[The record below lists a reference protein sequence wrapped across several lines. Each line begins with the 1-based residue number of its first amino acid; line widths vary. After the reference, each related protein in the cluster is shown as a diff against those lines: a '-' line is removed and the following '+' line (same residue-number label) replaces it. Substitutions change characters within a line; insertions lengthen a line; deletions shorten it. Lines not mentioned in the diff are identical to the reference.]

1 MILLEE
7 NRNTI
12 TYDDNWQNV
21 TEPEIPVFHAP
32 NENNSNLE
40 YSEPEEAPPKEKTP
54 PRQLLITLQLVICA
68 LLALS
73 AFILKSMGGEWY
85 HTVREWYYTRLNSA
99 AIFEG
104 DDSFSVSSLFGKAST
119 DEA

>member
-1 MILLEE
+1 MEE

-40 YSEPEEAPPKEKTP
+40 YSDLTEEPAKEKTP
-54 PRQLLITLQLVICA
+54 PRQLLITIQLVICA

-85 HTVREWYYTRLNSA
+85 HTVREWYYTSLNSA

-104 DDSFSVSSLFGKAST
+104 NDSFSVSSLFDKAST

>member
-1 MILLEE
+1 MEE

-21 TEPEIPVFHAP
+21 TEPEIPVFHTP
-32 NENNSNLE
+32 NENNSFAE
-40 YSEPEEAPPKEKTP
+40 YSEPDEALPKQKTP
-54 PRQLLITLQLVICA
+54 PRQLLITIQLVICA
-68 LLALS
+68 LLALG

-85 HTVREWYYTRLNSA
+85 GTVREWYYTRLNSA

-104 DDSFSVSSLFGKAST
+104 NDSFSVSSLFGKAT
-119 DEA
+119 ADEA

>member
-1 MILLEE
+1 MEE

-21 TEPEIPVFHAP
+21 TEPEIPVFHTP

-40 YSEPEEAPPKEKTP
+40 YSDLTEEPSKEKMP
-54 PRQLLITLQLVICA
+54 PRQLLITIQLVICA

-85 HTVREWYYTRLNSA
+85 GTVREWYYTSLNSA

-104 DDSFSVSSLFGKAST
+104 NDSFSVSSLFGKAST